1 MNSQK
6 ISCGWASDLQF
17 WNGYAKWY
25 KLWLEH
31 NCYHDRIS
39 DILTNTVKP
48 GWKILDI
55 GSGNG
60 VLSMPL
66 CAMGCEVTAL
76 EPATE
81 IRRLLHEEALKKEVK
96 GINVDDRKWEDV
108 FHCDY
113 HGFDLIM
120 ACNSLHLTGFG
131 FEHALQ
137 KIFLRNPKRVFII
150 TELNPGIDLT
160 ETYGGY
166 SMRLAR
172 SYETESSF
180 AYHDID
186 EVLDHWTFKK
196 GGKLS
201 AQELL
206 DINRQLTIS
215 DNHLWIKDTV
225 NVSMFWWERW
235 T

>member
-1 MNSQK
+1 MKSQET
-6 ISCGWASDLQF
+6 SYRSPSDVQF
-17 WNGYAKWY
+17 WDGYAKWY

-39 DILTNTVKP
+39 DVLTNTVEP

-60 VLSMPL
+60 ALSMPL

-81 IRRLLHEEALKKEVK
+81 TRRLLHEEAIKKKVK

-108 FHCDY
+108 SSYDY
-113 HGFDLIM
+113 RGFDLIM

-137 KIFLRNPKRVFII
+137 EIFLRNPKRVFII
-150 TELNPGIDLT
+150 TELNPGVDLK

-166 SMRLAR
+166 SMRIAQN
-172 SYETESSF
+172 YVTESSF

-196 GGKLS
+196 GSKLS
-201 AQELL
+201 TQELRG
-206 DINRQLTIS
+206 IMKQLTVS
-215 DNHLWIKDTV
+215 DNHLWIKDSV

-235 T
+235 M